1 MSNRDGSDRLRLF
14 KALRR
19 AHWRVEI
26 GRSGHYKIWNPHG
39 RLITTT
45 PSSASDC
52 NSLNALRRDLRKAGF
67 LPRQRNTRNRDAEH
81 RKIPNQRNQP

>member
-1 MSNRDGSDRLRLF
+1 MSSRDGSARLRLF

-19 AHWRVEI
+19 ARWRVEI
-26 GRSGHYKIWNPHG
+26 GKSGHYKIWNPRG
-39 RLITTT
+39 LLITTT

-67 LPRQRNTRNRDAEH
+67 QHNGRDTKPKPA
-81 RKIPNQRNQP
+81 KIPDQRNQPR